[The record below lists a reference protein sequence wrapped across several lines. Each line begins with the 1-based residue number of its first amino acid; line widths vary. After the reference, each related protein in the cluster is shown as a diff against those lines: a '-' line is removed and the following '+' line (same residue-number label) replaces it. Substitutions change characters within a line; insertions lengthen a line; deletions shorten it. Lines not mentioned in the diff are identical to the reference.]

1 MGVTL
6 LQGLG
11 LEAEG
16 RAVVGVQRVGGL
28 RLARGRLGITR
39 MEKDGMRG
47 SRRGWRVGTYR
58 ADCKGSSVLGEGPR

>member
-47 SRRGWRVGTYR
+47 SRRGWRVGTYQ